1 MKRILIA
8 ALAILC
14 LCGCNSTSSSDTNS
28 TAEETGG
35 TGSSVEVTFGETA
48 GETASETAGETAATS
63 EASAESAAEG
73 DSTNTSDS
81 ELNGVFAK
89 IKDSVELPDMV
100 ELNDNLLMRYYGLS
114 ADAVSDYAG
123 GVDSSG
129 VGQDEIVLMK
139 AADESQVDTVV
150 QALQTRY
157 DSKLSQQ
164 ENYNPD
170 EAEKIRNCSVETNG
184 LYVTLIIS
192 NDASTI
198 TDIVNG
204 SIG

>member
-1 MKRILIA
+1 
-8 ALAILC
+8 
-14 LCGCNSTSSSDTNS
+14 
-28 TAEETGG
+28 
-35 TGSSVEVTFGETA
+35 
-48 GETASETAGETAATS
+48 
-63 EASAESAAEG
+63 
-73 DSTNTSDS
+73 
-81 ELNGVFAK
+81 
-89 IKDSVELPDMV
+89 MV

>member
-35 TGSSVEVTFGETA
+35 TGSSVEVTL
-48 GETASETAGETAATS
+48 GETASETAATS

-73 DSTNTSDS
+73 DNTNTSDS